1 MPARVTAMT
10 MLQLVTGTA
19 IGFLLAQAVLYGSRR
34 LLGWLQRGD
43 LAPRLRAIRAPGPTV
58 LSACIRYAAPVAIS
72 VALAT
77 LCIWGVSD
85 YLAARSARNA
95 EAHLFDNPAA
105 APGEDSPRL
114 AEVALTPP
122 PPAEPAEAPVSAADP
137 YADPEFKVQRKGRHG
152 ADALRDSLLQKSELR
167 ARNELLRDLQQHAR
181 RSQYDCEAAA
191 RAGRYLK
198 AGLDVWGFANW
209 QLKYFP
215 TDSYRGAT
223 LDQCRTIKNVV
234 ASPVDLQSAIAR
246 QNPDDSDQR

>member
-1 MPARVTAMT
+1 MPARVTVMT
-10 MLQLVTGTA
+10 MLELVTGTA

-34 LLGWLQRGD
+34 LFGWLRRGD
-43 LAPRLRAIRAPGPTV
+43 LAPRLRAMRAPGPTV
-58 LSACIRYAAPVAIS
+58 LSACISYAAPVAIS

-95 EAHLFDNPAA
+95 EAKLFDSPAV
-105 APGEDSPRL
+105 APGEDSPR
-114 AEVALTPP
+114 VADAPP
-122 PPAEPAEAPVSAADP
+122 PLPPAEPAEEPASAADP
-137 YADPEFKVQRKGRHG
+137 YADPEFKVQPKARHG
-152 ADALRDSLLQKSELR
+152 ADALRDALLQKSELR

-215 TDSYRGAT
+215 ADSYRGAT
-223 LDQCRTIKNVV
+223 LDQCRAIKNIV